1 MTPENTH
8 AAVVTMLQQQ
18 GLPLTTANLNRGML
32 ALAQNDMQT
41 ENATLP
47 AVNRSIDRTMGATP
61 RKEQTLP
68 TPPIPPEQIGAAAV
82 TTPQQ
87 SANAPQPN
95 APVNLYDADTAAIPP
110 DMLNT
115 AGVPNANVY
124 DAASAQKP
132 VTIPREPGYIV
143 SGINAAAKYAQDTL
157 TPTPSTAPPFT
168 YNTMMEDIR
177 AGRVPNPNPDLPLI
191 LFGTGPVPRAGN
203 AYPAMQQYLR
213 QRTMDIMRQNP
224 QRPPSNMLNQ
234 AGDGYEEALAARA
247 RTSQRPA
254 YKGEGV
260 DDFIQGGNNTQPTP
274 SVKQNTTPTWKGEGD
289 PSAPMGAPTA
299 ANTPALSQTLTKRKQ
314 MASSKSTRKS
324 KD

>member
-8 AAVVTMLQQQ
+8 AAVVSLLRQQ

-47 AVNRSIDRTMGATP
+47 AVNRSIDRTTGVAQQAASP
-61 RKEQTLP
+61 SPLP
-68 TPPIPPEQIGAAAV
+68 TPPIPPQQMPPAAASSDAPSQLLNLYTGDEPAMPDGSASSTAAASV
-82 TTPQQ
+82 AAPTTP
-87 SANAPQPN
+87 
-95 APVNLYDADTAAIPP
+95 
-110 DMLNT
+110 
-115 AGVPNANVY
+115 
-124 DAASAQKP
+124 
-132 VTIPREPGYIV
+132 
-143 SGINAAAKYAQDTL
+143 
-157 TPTPSTAPPFT
+157 PPFT

-191 LFGTGPVPRAGN
+191 LFGTGPVPRAGG

-247 RTSQRPA
+247 RTGQRPT

-274 SVKQNTTPTWKGEGD
+274 SVKQNTAPTWKGEGD
-289 PSAPMGAPTA
+289 PAAPMGTRSTPSGTQSLPKQTNNTA
-299 ANTPALSQTLTKRKQ
+299 APHTPAQDTSGAGAAIKQTLTKRKQ
-314 MASSKSTRKS
+314 MAASKSTRKS
-324 KD
+324 ED